1 MSADDSI
8 ERRFACRP
16 SRRQLLAGFAA
27 LGASALFRDGSIEA
41 QAPAAARRLD
51 LHHHFGSPRWIKKL
65 AEVKRAGWQQFQD
78 YSPAKDLEAMDKA
91 GVATAF
97 ASCTEP
103 GVWFGD
109 DFLVE
114 RTDAIAF
121 AREMN
126 EYGARLVS
134 DYKGRFGLF
143 AVLPLPDIDASLR
156 EIAYAFDT
164 LKADGVGLLT
174 SYGNHY
180 LGEPMFQPVLE
191 ELNRRGAVLY
201 SHPTDGPCC
210 HGFANASP
218 STMEWFTDTARAILS
233 VIQEGPGA
241 ADSRAPSAATRYPN
255 IKFIWSHGGGS
266 LIGVAHRV
274 VGTVSAADLAKAPAP
289 TSRLYQVRRF
299 YYDTAAVPNPVV
311 MSGLTKLLGGSS
323 QIVFGSDY
331 PYSTIVNIVEG
342 LQTLDFTADELRGI
356 DRENAVRILPKY
368 RT

>member
-1 MSADDSI
+1 MAADYSR
-8 ERRFACRP
+8 RRF
-16 SRRQLLAGFAA
+16 LAGLAA
-27 LGASALFRDGSIEA
+27 VGASAALRGREAAA

-51 LHHHFGSPRWIKKL
+51 LHHHFGSPRWIKRTGE
-65 AEVKRAGWQQFQD
+65 AKRAGWDRFTD
-78 YSPAKDLEAMDKA
+78 YTPARSLDAMDKA
-91 GVATAF
+91 GVSTAF
-97 ASCTEP
+97 LSCTEP

-121 AREMN
+121 ARDMN
-126 EYGARLVS
+126 DYGARMVS

-156 EIAYAFDT
+156 EIEYAFDT
-164 LKADGVGLLT
+164 LKADGIGLLT

-191 ELNRRGAVLY
+191 ELNRRNAVLY

-210 HGFANASP
+210 HSFAGASP

-233 VIQEGPGA
+233 VIQEGSGP

-255 IKFIWSHGGGS
+255 IRFIWSHGGGS
-266 LIGVAHRV
+266 LVGVAHRV
-274 VGTVSAADLAKAPAP
+274 VGTVSASDLSKPPAP
-289 TSRLYQVRRF
+289 DSRLYHVRRF
-299 YYDTAAVPNPVV
+299 YYDTAAVPNPVL
-311 MSGLTKLLGGSS
+311 MSGLTKLLGGTG

-342 LQTLDFTADELRGI
+342 LQTLGFSAQELRGI